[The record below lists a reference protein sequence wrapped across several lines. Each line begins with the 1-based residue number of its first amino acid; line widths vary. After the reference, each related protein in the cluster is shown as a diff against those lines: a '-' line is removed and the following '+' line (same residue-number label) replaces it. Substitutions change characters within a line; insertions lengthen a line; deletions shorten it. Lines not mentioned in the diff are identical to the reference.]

1 MSDKIFLIGNDEG
14 EFGKYK
20 SDPSDPS
27 NLPLKS
33 LPMSYFPFFYANNE
47 ASLEKLRKLVPMLEN
62 YSSTLTASDDK
73 TQAQNAVKY
82 TIDTDKLLSLLS
94 ELEQPYQPYNT
105 YNITHIYGI
114 ILLFW
119 LIVTYLVLLIV
130 HSFTGTYYMYVI
142 LASIVLLC
150 ILGICLF
157 FITNSTI

>member
-14 EFGKYK
+14 EFKKYK
-20 SDPSDPS
+20 SDPS

>member
-14 EFGKYK
+14 EFEKYK
-20 SDPSDPS
+20 SDPS